1 VEVKRIALIAA
12 ACVPAFGPV
21 SAQVPAADFS
31 YSPVTPGSWGYRA
44 VAGGSEATFVDT
56 TGTARLAVA
65 CGRVTR
71 LVTLSR
77 ISAAP
82 ASSLSLWTSS
92 AARNLG
98 ATFDQRSGRVIAQ
111 VSANDPLLD
120 AIAFSRG
127 RFALTMPGFPALV
140 LPADPELAHV
150 FEDCRA

>member
-1 VEVKRIALIAA
+1 MKRIALIAA
-12 ACVPAFGPV
+12 ACVLALSPA
-21 SAQVPAADFS
+21 SAQVPAGEFS
-31 YSPVTPGSWGYRA
+31 FSSVTSGSWRYRA

-56 TGTARLAVA
+56 TGTARMAIS

-92 AARNLG
+92 ATRNLG
-98 ATFDQRSGRVIAQ
+98 ATFDQRSRRVIAQ
-111 VSANDPLLD
+111 VSSNDALLD

-127 RFALTMPGFPALV
+127 RFALSMPGFPALV
-140 LPADPELAHV
+140 LPAGPEIAHV
-150 FEDCRA
+150 VEDCRA